1 MKVYH
6 INISQYVKIIV
17 HLEREGYSKQ
27 GSESTEIRVV
37 IVEDCT
43 YEIMTAD
50 KGNICIIS
58 MK

>member
-6 INISQYVKIIV
+6 INISQYFKIIV

-43 YEIMTAD
+43 YEIRQLIKEIYA
-50 KGNICIIS
+50 
-58 MK
+58 